1 MEEKDD
7 DNKKGKNEIEFKV
20 ITLGNQ
26 GAGKTSIIN
35 SYVNDK
41 FDPDQISTLGACF
54 SFKTI
59 KINNTNI
66 KLNFIDTSGQEKFR
80 SLSIS
85 YFRHVDVVLF
95 VFDLNEPK
103 SFESVQYWI
112 DLFNENNNGKKI
124 KAKYLVGNKN
134 DLEQK
139 IDQNLIEEITK
150 KNNILY
156 ISTSAKTKNQIEVLF
171 QYIGGALYD
180 YLQIQRTN
188 TINQN
193 DTTRKKIKVLSK
205 TKVKKKN
212 KKCCG

>member
-20 ITLGNQ
+20 ITLGNI

-41 FDPDQISTLGACF
+41 FDPEQISTLGACF

-59 KINNTNI
+59 EINGTNI
-66 KLNFIDTSGQEKFR
+66 KLKFIDTGGQEKFR

-112 DLFNENNNGKKI
+112 DLFNENNNGKRI

-156 ISTSAKTKNQIEVLF
+156 MSTSAKTKHQIEQLF
-171 QYIGGALYD
+171 EYIGGELCK
-180 YLQIQRTN
+180 LLENN
-188 TINQN
+188 TKNN
-193 DTTRKKIKVLSK
+193 NGKKKSTGKVLSK
-205 TKVKKKN
+205 TNMKKDKKKF
-212 KKCCG
+212 C